1 MESASRIRAFFKS
14 PRQFTHVR
22 RLLLRCK
29 FKTEDIS
36 ESEIK
41 RAGIDTLP
49 VVPIVF
55 ALDNYGP
62 VAAEYPVPFENG
74 AKGFS
79 ITVRCMNEQFAMLA
93 TSLLLGAGGDGITA
107 ELLTNA

>member
-1 MESASRIRAFFKS
+1 MTTSGSLFGVVAHSLLIAGDDRYSCVGRE
-14 PRQFTHVR
+14 R
-22 RLLLRCK
+22 R
-29 FKTEDIS
+29 DHD
-36 ESEIK
+36 EIK
-41 RAGIDTLP
+41 RAGIDTIP

-74 AKGFS
+74 TKGIG